1 MKGVAATASELA
13 LSPTALRAVTEQ
25 EYSRP
30 LVRPVTTMGEPEPV
44 LEGLSRMP
52 PRQLALYCE
61 IGEPPSES
69 GGVKTTVSARS
80 PGVICVI
87 VGDPGAVG
95 AGAEPPPPPQA
106 ERSKKATATT
116 QRGLFMPQIIIGI
129 WLTF

>member
-1 MKGVAATASELA
+1 MGDAAA
-13 LSPTALRAVTEQ
+13 
-25 EYSRP
+25 
-30 LVRPVTTMGEPEPV
+30 V

-61 IGEPPSES
+61 IAEPPSES
-69 GGVKTTVSARS
+69 GGVKATVSARS

-106 ERSKKATATT
+106 ESKRPAKPISHT
-116 QRGLFMPQIIIGI
+116 GLLIFKE
-129 WLTF
+129 